1 MCYNSFVLFR
11 GLDTLFSDPLA
22 FIRLLVATAVALA
35 VAIAVHEAS
44 HALAADR
51 LGDPTP
57 RRLGRL
63 TLNPLRHL
71 DPIGTILLF
80 VVGFGWGKPV
90 PVDSFYFR
98 GNPVSGMAK
107 VALAGPLAGLIT
119 AGLVSVLL
127 KLVDPTLVDDLG
139 HLLRGRG
146 SFINVLLLY
155 TVLYNIVL
163 AVFNLIPLP
172 PLDGFRILLGILP
185 SPAMVRVARWENYG
199 PSLLIMVVLL
209 DSFAG
214 AGILGRVLGP
224 AVNFFSQLYL
234 GRAIL

>member
-107 VALAGPLAGLIT
+107 VALAGPLSGLIT
-119 AGLVSVLL
+119 AGVVSIFLQAL
-127 KLVDPTLVDDLG
+127 DPTG
-139 HLLRGRG
+139 FLR
-146 SFINVLLLY
+146 LLLFSI
-155 TVLYNIVL
+155 VLYNIVL